1 VVENTPY
8 TIISVDKEIKFQ
20 EVVEVV
26 KKTRKKKGDV

>member
-1 VVENTPY
+1 
-8 TIISVDKEIKFQ
+8 VDKEIKFQ